1 MSKLK
6 EQLAEQGLIVQ
17 DPVDVMLDLTDAL
30 ADSYPL
36 SYGEI
41 EIIVDAIIFGN
52 GHEINYDLLLT
63 LQGIVDGF
71 EDAYQ
76 EEVRI

>member
-1 MSKLK
+1 MKRESM
-6 EQLAEQGLIVQ
+6 ERASVEE
-17 DPVDVMLDLTDAL
+17 MLDL
-30 ADSYPL
+30 ADKIADNFPL